1 MKEIP
6 KDDII

>member
-6 KDDII
+6 R

>member
-6 KDDII
+6 KM